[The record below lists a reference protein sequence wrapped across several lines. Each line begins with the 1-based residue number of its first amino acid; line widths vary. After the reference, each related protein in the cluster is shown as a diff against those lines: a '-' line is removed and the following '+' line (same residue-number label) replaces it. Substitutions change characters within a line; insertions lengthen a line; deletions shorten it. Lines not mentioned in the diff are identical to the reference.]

1 VTNHRRYT
9 AISAIL
15 RKSGPQL
22 SSAVAAQLIY
32 QGATPGNARKL
43 IQRAG
48 DSILRLP
55 EIRFPHRESFLY
67 LPDQRDT
74 ERFWERLLLAFRT
87 TNSVYGL
94 AIDAL
99 AIRGGSVPMAY
110 FPLVSGSPNKLR
122 GHISA
127 ERVLEGLQ
135 RLGVLNVLPDPTWQ
149 ASVTLRPQIPGV
161 FGAGI
166 ARARML
172 AEDIAADATKTFL
185 QRTGLGSYSKVKVR
199 NTSEAPSFGAFHW
212 DLTAPCY
219 ISPLRRF
226 KKGQKSFIPGFVV
239 ADILLGSELDL
250 PQVQPFLHKTEVMR
264 ANPKTALFLSI
275 LIADGFTKEALQ
287 AGKAVGHLMLTTETL
302 FTKDIADALSALIQV
317 LTHAATAALEYP
329 GLIYDLFD
337 QLRAI
342 EGGVS
347 SIRGPLFELWLARC
361 LGLDGWEIRGVGWRT
376 KVQSTGE
383 RAEVDVFAEQANG
396 KRIRM
401 CEAKA
406 HASPVR
412 VEEVEDW
419 ISRQIPRIR
428 QAILQNRDGATPA
441 LSFEFW
447 TTNTFSPEA
456 TEYLK
461 AAAKRTK
468 TYTIKGFDRTALQHL
483 AKKSGDEYLV
493 KILEDFFLRN
503 SASGRLEKAK
513 LRQSQI
519 KSLSGER
526 QSTPVRS
533 PVFMN
538 PTSYEEHL

>member
-166 ARARML
+166 ARNL
-172 AEDIAADATKTFL
+172 L
-185 QRTGLGSYSKVKVR
+185 
-199 NTSEAPSFGAFHW
+199 
-212 DLTAPCY
+212 
-219 ISPLRRF
+219 
-226 KKGQKSFIPGFVV
+226 KK
-239 ADILLGSELDL
+239 
-250 PQVQPFLHKTEVMR
+250 
-264 ANPKTALFLSI
+264 
-275 LIADGFTKEALQ
+275 
-287 AGKAVGHLMLTTETL
+287 
-302 FTKDIADALSALIQV
+302 
-317 LTHAATAALEYP
+317 
-329 GLIYDLFD
+329 
-337 QLRAI
+337 
-342 EGGVS
+342 
-347 SIRGPLFELWLARC
+347 
-361 LGLDGWEIRGVGWRT
+361 
-376 KVQSTGE
+376 
-383 RAEVDVFAEQANG
+383 
-396 KRIRM
+396 
-401 CEAKA
+401 
-406 HASPVR
+406 
-412 VEEVEDW
+412 
-419 ISRQIPRIR
+419 
-428 QAILQNRDGATPA
+428 
-441 LSFEFW
+441 
-447 TTNTFSPEA
+447 
-456 TEYLK
+456 
-461 AAAKRTK
+461 
-468 TYTIKGFDRTALQHL
+468 
-483 AKKSGDEYLV
+483 
-493 KILEDFFLRN
+493 
-503 SASGRLEKAK
+503 
-513 LRQSQI
+513 
-519 KSLSGER
+519 
-526 QSTPVRS
+526 
-533 PVFMN
+533 
-538 PTSYEEHL
+538 